1 MFVRKSFGRPAC
13 TDVEPPIGWCKLFYR
28 RRSLSLKGHAEIIA
42 KAVLPLG
49 AAVRLDYLV
58 ENIVVF
64 LGDKGFAIARKWLSD
79 YDPEAVAEDVL
90 IAAGKSESKCKR
102 FVSRQKIR
110 SRYDQK
116 LDNHLRCQLGSALMA
131 DVPCWDTEGRISPRW
146 G

>member
-64 LGDKGFAIARKWLSD
+64 LGDKGFARARASASD
-79 YDPEAVAEDVL
+79 
-90 IAAGKSESKCKR
+90 S
-102 FVSRQKIR
+102 
-110 SRYDQK
+110 
-116 LDNHLRCQLGSALMA
+116 
-131 DVPCWDTEGRISPRW
+131 
-146 G
+146 